1 MAVNLPAWV
10 LDLNAGLLQVQ
21 YVLLPGSSAAPFPYA
36 LDFGP
41 VRCISLT

>member
-1 MAVNLPAWV
+1 MAVNLPVWV
-10 LDLNAGLLQVQ
+10 LDLNTDLLQEQ
-21 YVLLPGSSAAPFPYA
+21 YVLLTGSSAAPFPYA